1 MLDRPDDNGLY
12 PLVRVAAMAGNP
24 VEENPLDLLFN
35 RFLERG
41 QVPLRQLKFR
51 VERADDL
58 RACLEGA
65 RKMGFVGF
73 GVTVPYKTHMPALC
87 DEIVADS
94 ADIGA
99 INNVIFEGPER
110 RAVGRNTDGVA
121 ALAGLARITDVRGA
135 RVTMLG
141 AGGVARGIGAALV
154 DAGVGA
160 ITVAAR
166 RPEQGEP
173 VVAMLA
179 ARASAVDA
187 TYEPWHGMLRLTRPT
202 DILINATPVGSAPE
216 VGALDVDW
224 DSAGGAQVA
233 VDVVTGPRTTPFIER
248 AHQLGMRTIDGVD
261 MLVDIVHINI
271 GLFGVDVGRDD
282 IDTYARELSGPPIS
296 EGAAS

>member
-1 MLDRPDDNGLY
+1 MLDRPDENGLY

-41 QVPLRQLKFR
+41 QVPLRQLKFH
-51 VERADDL
+51 VERAEDL
-58 RACLEGA
+58 RDCLEGA

-121 ALAGLARITDVRGA
+121 ALAGLQRVTDVRGA
-135 RVTMLG
+135 RVAILG

-160 ITVAAR
+160 ITIAAR
-166 RPEQGEP
+166 RSEQGED
-173 VVAMLA
+173 VAMMLA
-179 ARASAVDA
+179 ARSAEVD
-187 TYEPWHGMLRLTRPT
+187 TTFEPWHGTLRLASTH
-202 DILINATPVGSAPE
+202 DIVINATPVGSAPD
-216 VGALDVDW
+216 VGVLDFDW
-224 DSAGGAQVA
+224 DSIGDARVA

-248 AHQLGMRTIDGVD
+248 AHQRGMRTIDGVD

-271 GLFGVDVGRDD
+271 GLFGVDVSRND
-282 IDTYARELSGPPIS
+282 IDAYARELSGPPIA
-296 EGAAS
+296 EGATS